1 MSIIKT
7 VVSKV
12 SSWLK
17 RNKVRREIIVNVEK
31 LETRVSVMENGRLE
45 EYMVE
50 HPEEERLVGCVFKG
64 RIQNLED
71 DLQAAFVDIGLKKN
85 AFLHYW
91 DMQPDVDAFLDEIDD
106 DCDDEE
112 EKKGGKNGK
121 NGGKNN
127 GGKNGGKGRRG
138 RPPRLT
144 NEEIHQKFKPGT
156 EIIVQVT
163 KGPISTKGPRVTTN
177 LSIPGRYLV
186 MMPGTKT
193 RGVSRKI
200 GDAEERKRLKR
211 ILDRLLVPDEVGL
224 IVRTAGV
231 GAKGS
236 AFVRDLRNLLESWH
250 ELQGNVKNLRTPCCV
265 WQEPGLV
272 ERVVRDW
279 LTEDID
285 TVLVD
290 DEKTFEDLRDVT
302 SRISRRARGKVRRYD
317 GPVNVFEQL
326 GIERQLHDAF
336 QRQVKLRS
344 GGYLV
349 IDETEAL
356 IAVDV
361 NTGHHKGKGSQEE
374 AILEV
379 NLEAVEEVARQL
391 RLRNIG
397 GLVVLDL
404 IDMKSRKHQKQ
415 VYRALKDALKR
426 DRARTNVLEIS
437 ELGLLEMSRQRHEE
451 SILSM
456 LSSTCP
462 CCGGHGVV
470 KSPLAIS
477 IELQRQLTSLLRK
490 ADAEKKPFVPKIV
503 ISPAVMQRLRTEDA
517 QILAELQAKHET
529 KLTFVAELHRHP
541 ESFSILDAESGQVL
555 YSTGGT
561 RPVF

>member
-1 MSIIKT
+1 MSVIQT
-7 VVSKV
+7 VVSTV
-12 SSWLK
+12 RNWLK
-17 RNKVRREIIVNVEK
+17 GNKVKREIIVNVEK
-31 LETRVSVMENGRLE
+31 LETRVAVLENGRLE

-50 HPEEERLVGCVFKG
+50 HPEDERLVGCVFKG
-64 RIQNLED
+64 RIQNLQD

-91 DMQPDVDAFLDEIDD
+91 DMQPDVDAFLDEVDD
-106 DCDDEE
+106 GEADNA
-112 EKKGGKNGK
+112 KGGK
-121 NGGKNN
+121 
-127 GGKNGGKGRRG
+127 GGKGRRRG
-138 RPPRLT
+138 KAPRLT
-144 NEEIHQKFKPGT
+144 TEEIHEKFKPGS

-200 GDAEERKRLKR
+200 GDAEERRRLKK
-211 ILDRLLVPDEVGL
+211 ILDKLLLPDEVGL

-231 GAKGS
+231 GAKGTS
-236 AFVRDLRNLLESWH
+236 FVRDMRNLLESWH
-250 ELQGNVKNLRTPCCV
+250 ELQGNVKNLRAPCCV
-265 WQEPGLV
+265 WQEPDLV

-290 DEKTFEDLRDVT
+290 DEKTFEKLRDVT
-302 SRISRRARGKVRRYD
+302 SRISRRARGKVRHYE
-317 GPVNVFEQL
+317 GAENIFERL
-326 GIERQLHDAF
+326 GVERQLHDAF
-336 QRQVKLRS
+336 NRQVKLRS

-361 NTGHHKGKGSQEE
+361 NTGHHKGKTSQED

-462 CCGGHGVV
+462 CCDGHGVV
-470 KSPLAIS
+470 KSPLAVS
-477 IELQRQLTSLLRK
+477 IELQRQLTSILRK
-490 ADAEKKPFVPKIV
+490 AEAEKRPIVPKIV
-503 ISPAVMQRLRTEDA
+503 IAPAVMQRLRTEDA
-517 QILAELQAKHET
+517 QILAELQARHNT
-529 KLTFVAELHRHP
+529 KLTFVSELHRHP
-541 ESFSILDAESGQVL
+541 ESYSILDAETGRVL
-555 YSTGGT
+555 YSSGAV
-561 RPVF
+561 RPAV

>member
-1 MSIIKT
+1 MSVIQT
-7 VVSKV
+7 VVSTV
-12 SSWLK
+12 RNWLK
-17 RNKVRREIIVNVEK
+17 GNKVKREIIVNVEK
-31 LETRVSVMENGRLE
+31 LETRVAVLENGRLE

-50 HPEEERLVGCVFKG
+50 HPEDERLVGCVFKG
-64 RIQNLED
+64 RIQNLQD

-91 DMQPDVDAFLDEIDD
+91 DMQPDVDAFLDEVDD
-106 DCDDEE
+106 GEADNA
-112 EKKGGKNGK
+112 KGGK
-121 NGGKNN
+121 
-127 GGKNGGKGRRG
+127 GGKGRRRG
-138 RPPRLT
+138 KAPRLT
-144 NEEIHQKFKPGT
+144 TEEIHEKFKPGS

-200 GDAEERKRLKR
+200 GDAEERRRLKK
-211 ILDRLLVPDEVGL
+211 ILDKLLLPDEVGL

-231 GAKGS
+231 GAKGTS
-236 AFVRDLRNLLESWH
+236 FVRDMRNLLESWH
-250 ELQGNVKNLRTPCCV
+250 ELQGNVKNLRAPCCV
-265 WQEPGLV
+265 WQEPDLV

-290 DEKTFEDLRDVT
+290 DEKTFEKLRDVT
-302 SRISRRARGKVRRYD
+302 SRISRRARGKVRHYE
-317 GPVNVFEQL
+317 GAENIFERL
-326 GIERQLHDAF
+326 GVERQLHDAF
-336 QRQVKLRS
+336 NRQVKLRS

-361 NTGHHKGKGSQEE
+361 NTGHHKGKTSQED

-462 CCGGHGVV
+462 CCDGHGVV
-470 KSPLAIS
+470 KSPLAVS
-477 IELQRQLTSLLRK
+477 IELQRQLTSILRK
-490 ADAEKKPFVPKIV
+490 AEAEKRPIVPKIV
-503 ISPAVMQRLRTEDA
+503 IAPAVMQRLRTEDA
-517 QILAELQAKHET
+517 QILAELQARHNT
-529 KLTFVAELHRHP
+529 KLTFVSELHRHP
-541 ESFSILDAESGQVL
+541 ESYSILDAETGRVL
-555 YSTGGT
+555 YSSGAA
-561 RPVF
+561 RPAV

>member
-1 MSIIKT
+1 MSVIQT
-7 VVSKV
+7 VVSTV
-12 SSWLK
+12 RNWLK
-17 RNKVRREIIVNVEK
+17 GNKVKREIIVNVEK
-31 LETRVSVMENGRLE
+31 LETRVAVLENGRLE

-50 HPEEERLVGCVFKG
+50 HPEDERLVGCVFKG
-64 RIQNLED
+64 RIQNLQD

-91 DMQPDVDAFLDEIDD
+91 DMQPDVDAFLDEVDD
-106 DCDDEE
+106 GEADNA
-112 EKKGGKNGK
+112 KGGK
-121 NGGKNN
+121 GGK
-127 GGKNGGKGRRG
+127 GGKGRRRG
-138 RPPRLT
+138 KAPRLT
-144 NEEIHQKFKPGT
+144 TEEIHEKFKPGS

-200 GDAEERKRLKR
+200 GDAEERRRLKK
-211 ILDRLLVPDEVGL
+211 ILDKLLLPDEVGL

-231 GAKGS
+231 GAKGTS
-236 AFVRDLRNLLESWH
+236 FVRDMRNLLESWH
-250 ELQGNVKNLRTPCCV
+250 ELQGNVKNLRAPCCV
-265 WQEPGLV
+265 WQEPDLV

-290 DEKTFEDLRDVT
+290 DEKTFEKLRDVT
-302 SRISRRARGKVRRYD
+302 SRISRRARGKVRHYE
-317 GPVNVFEQL
+317 GAENIFERL
-326 GIERQLHDAF
+326 GVERQLHDAF
-336 QRQVKLRS
+336 NRQVKLRS

-361 NTGHHKGKGSQEE
+361 NTGHHKGKTSQED

-437 ELGLLEMSRQRHEE
+437 ELGLLEMSRQRQDQ

-456 LSSTCP
+456 LTSTCP
-462 CCGGHGVV
+462 YCQGHGVV
-470 KSPLAIS
+470 KSPMAIS
-477 IELQRQLTSLLRK
+477 IEVQRRLISLLRK
-490 ADAEKKPFVPKIV
+490 ADADKKPFEPKIV
-503 ISPAVMQRLRTEDA
+503 IAPQVMQRLRTEDA
-517 QILAELQAKHET
+517 EILAKLQKDFNT
-529 KLTFVAELHRHP
+529 RLTFVSELHRHP
-541 ESFSILDAESGQVL
+541 EAFSILDAATSQVL
-555 YSTGGT
+555 YSQS
-561 RPVF
+561 

>member
-1 MSIIKT
+1 MSVIQT

-12 SSWLK
+12 ASWLR
-17 RNKVRREIIVNVEK
+17 RNKIRREIVVNVEK
-31 LETRVSVMENGRLE
+31 LETRVAVMENGRLE
-45 EYMVE
+45 EFMVE
-50 HPEEERLVGCVFKG
+50 HPEDERLVGCVFKG
-64 RIQNLED
+64 RIQNLQD

-91 DMQPDVDAFLDEIDD
+91 DMQPDFDAFLDEIDD
-106 DCDDEE
+106 GDDEE
-112 EKKGGKNGK
+112 GGKNGK
-121 NGGKNN
+121 
-127 GGKNGGKGRRG
+127 GKNGKRRG
-138 RPPRLT
+138 KPQKLT
-144 NEEIHQKFKPGT
+144 NEQIHEKFKPGS

-186 MMPGTKT
+186 MMPGDAA

-200 GDAEERKRLKR
+200 GDAEERKRLKK
-211 ILDRLLVPDEVGL
+211 ILDRLLVPEEVGL

-236 AFVRDLRNLLESWH
+236 SFARDMRNLLESWH
-250 ELQGNVKNLRTPCCV
+250 ELQANVKNLRAPCCV
-265 WQEPGLV
+265 WQEPDLV

-285 TVLVD
+285 NVLVD
-290 DEKTFEDLRDVT
+290 DEKTFEKLRDVT
-302 SRISRRARGKVRRYD
+302 SRISRRARGKVRRYEGAD
-317 GPVNVFEQL
+317 NVFERY
-326 GIERQLHDAF
+326 GIERQLRDAF
-336 QRQVKLRS
+336 NRQVKLKS

-426 DRARTNVLEIS
+426 DRVRTNVLEIS

-462 CCGGHGVV
+462 CCSGHGVV

-477 IELQRQLTSLLRK
+477 IELQRQLTALLRK
-490 ADAEKKPFVPKIV
+490 ADAEKRPFVPKIV

-517 QILAELQAKHET
+517 QILAQLQAQFNT
-529 KLTFVAELHRHP
+529 KLTFVSELHRHP
-541 ESFSILDAESGQVL
+541 ESYSILDAESGQVL
-555 YSTGGT
+555 YSASTG
-561 RPVF
+561 RPAV

>member
-1 MSIIKT
+1 MSVIQT

-12 SSWLK
+12 ASWLR
-17 RNKVRREIIVNVEK
+17 RNKIRREIVVNVEK
-31 LETRVSVMENGRLE
+31 LETRVAVLENGRLE
-45 EYMVE
+45 EFMVE
-50 HPEEERLVGCVFKG
+50 HPEDERLVGCVFKG
-64 RIQNLED
+64 RIQNLQD

-91 DMQPDVDAFLDEIDD
+91 DMQPDFDAFLDEIDD
-106 DCDDEE
+106 GDDEE
-112 EKKGGKNGK
+112 GGKNGK
-121 NGGKNN
+121 
-127 GGKNGGKGRRG
+127 GKNGKRRG
-138 RPPRLT
+138 KPQKLT
-144 NEEIHQKFKPGT
+144 NEQIHEKFKPGS

-186 MMPGTKT
+186 MMPGDAA

-200 GDAEERKRLKR
+200 GDAEERKRLKK
-211 ILDRLLVPDEVGL
+211 ILDRLLVPEEVGL

-236 AFVRDLRNLLESWH
+236 SFARDMRNLLESWH
-250 ELQGNVKNLRTPCCV
+250 ELQANVKNLRAPCCV
-265 WQEPGLV
+265 WQEPDLV

-285 TVLVD
+285 NVLVD
-290 DEKTFEDLRDVT
+290 DEKTFEKLRDVT
-302 SRISRRARGKVRRYD
+302 SRISRRARGKVRRYEGAD
-317 GPVNVFEQL
+317 NVFERY
-326 GIERQLHDAF
+326 GIERQLRDAF
-336 QRQVKLRS
+336 NRQVKLKS

-426 DRARTNVLEIS
+426 DRVRTNVLEIS

-462 CCGGHGVV
+462 CCSGHGVV

-477 IELQRQLTSLLRK
+477 IELQRQLTALLRK
-490 ADAEKKPFVPKIV
+490 ADAEKRPFVPKIV

-517 QILAELQAKHET
+517 QILAQLQAQFNT
-529 KLTFVAELHRHP
+529 KLTFVSELHRHP
-541 ESFSILDAESGQVL
+541 ESYSILDAESGQVL
-555 YSTGGT
+555 YSASAG
-561 RPVF
+561 RPAV